1 MKNIK
6 NNLEIFNPKE
16 VFLRASYRILKL
28 RPKPMHI
35 ITKLVNHLMVV
46 WHVVKLVRPRVEL
59 QRMSPKKS
67 DFPYEDYSAYM

>member
-6 NNLEIFNPKE
+6 YNLGMLNPKE

-46 WHVVKLVRPRVEL
+46 WHVVKLARTRTEL
-59 QRMSPKKS
+59 RRMNPKKS